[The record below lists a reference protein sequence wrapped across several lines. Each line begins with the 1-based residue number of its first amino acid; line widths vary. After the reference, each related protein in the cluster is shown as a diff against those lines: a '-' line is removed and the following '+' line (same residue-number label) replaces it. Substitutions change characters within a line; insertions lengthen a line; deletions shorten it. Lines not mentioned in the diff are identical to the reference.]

1 MPKLAFKQLC
11 FKHKVSVGSTFCYP
25 TLKEFCCFFLRE
37 VGQVIQAPLFGSGIS
52 SVILGDQ
59 EKVRSCLCD
68 YPPLLCAALQT
79 EDGRRTV

>member
-1 MPKLAFKQLC
+1 M
-11 FKHKVSVGSTFCYP
+11 
-25 TLKEFCCFFLRE
+25 
-37 VGQVIQAPLFGSGIS
+37 IQAPLFGSGIS